1 MATLN
6 ICCGSTSAKTVS
18 VGIEK
23 YPLTAIERQDILWGK
38 WKHHDNGRWRSVTG
52 RSNCPQWGT
61 FWPCRGDNS
70 PDMPD
75 KHKHQIFSNTQV
87 QMKQVFC
94 FSSKILRQSKIVD
107 RFLKKP
113 FWHLLLA
120 PAAELAHYYI
130 CVCLTL
136 QLCIVHLPRQQ
147 NFIRKYKSNSSDAY
161 ALKGK
166 RKSIKHCNYFETR
179 HDSIRAIFRFEKNRV
194 KFG

>member
-1 MATLN
+1 MVTLN
-6 ICCGSTSAKTVS
+6 ICCGSSSAKTVS
-18 VGIEK
+18 AGIEK

-107 RFLKKP
+107 RFLKKT
-113 FWHLLLA
+113 FLA
-120 PAAELAHYYI
+120 PFTCSCCGVGPLLHLCVLDITTLHCPFTTAVELYSQI
-130 CVCLTL
+130 
-136 QLCIVHLPRQQ
+136 
-147 NFIRKYKSNSSDAY
+147 
-161 ALKGK
+161 
-166 RKSIKHCNYFETR
+166 
-179 HDSIRAIFRFEKNRV
+179 
-194 KFG
+194 